1 MKVLFKGGVYDSR
14 KTGGA
19 FCGAADRA
27 MESLEGGAVAAKA
40 RLVLFNAVVV
50 DVDVKFPTMR

>member
-1 MKVLFKGGVYDSR
+1 
-14 KTGGA
+14 
-19 FCGAADRA
+19 

-40 RLVLFNAVVV
+40 RLVLFNAAVV